1 MPSRLCGIQRRN
13 FSVNTDKTMRKN
25 LFALGCAVLML
36 ALPGCVQDPTTEIGG
51 TTADLVEVT
60 VKVSAELPADS
71 RVALGTGEY
80 YNRLVWKA
88 GDVITAVGSDDQ
100 KYTYTIPEGD
110 QMNAG
115 YPIETGAYCTFSV
128 PDGVTLNY
136 CYVVGSGTQTNVNSV
151 SATSCRPGSWG
162 MLTWV
167 SSSIEG
173 LVDQL
178 FCVGKIASTTDGM
191 QCVLRNTLAI
201 AEIKLTGSGQRVW
214 GVTLASRDH
223 SLRSNYGYVDLT
235 SDEPV
240 WVGYETHQNETA
252 QSPEGYAT
260 WMPEGSAVYL
270 SETPTSFFFAVPVK
284 TSYSNLSTA
293 VDTEFDAGDLAV
305 MVRCSDSTGDYTV
318 RYVSKNGHE
327 FQRNHVTPFA
337 PINVARP
344 STAGVIDL
352 SGDGA
357 SNCYMV
363 KPSTID
369 QVYSFTAQVPGM
381 SAMSGSYAAFPLW
394 ETKEQLIKDIWY
406 CKASKKVYFTVP
418 ANCENG
424 STIIGCGFNNN
435 NAWKTPTTNYNG
447 YSDVRAAWHIWVTD
461 AKDQTY
467 GGITVLDRN
476 VGASYAPASKAEVE
490 AMDGFKA
497 AQTCGFYYQW
507 GSRRPF
513 PGPKTLDG
521 SRSTQWNVENG
532 TIFKGRNDA
541 NHAKSNTQDH
551 VVYKYVRSAQAFNF
565 LDIAKDYRSKEAMT
579 AAHHVASPLSM
590 SFGLSATTAY
600 TWATDVLNPCGGSE
614 ETWAYEA
621 KGNQDP
627 CPQGYRVATHD
638 ELFQLFRQPTG
649 QTTIRYAHYDADNK
663 VTYVAS
669 TVNRVIK
676 EYGGYA
682 APSISGTNEA
692 TDGTQK
698 SASYSDQPVGDNF
711 VWVANSGIRT
721 GATNPY
727 NSMTANDLGKLRYAG
742 IPGSG
747 EESTRTG
754 NMPKAVLWGVPKADH
769 TYLNA
774 ANFNASKTVIVS
786 WAHKQNSAVTFTDTY
801 KPIAP
806 LIYMDKCG
814 NMYEPQATLAL
825 NNAVP
830 VRCVKIAKDTP
841 SSATAAPM
849 LGVDTD
855 NTTWE

>member
-1 MPSRLCGIQRRN
+1 
-13 FSVNTDKTMRKN
+13 MRKN

-51 TTADLVEVT
+51 ATADLVEVT

-71 RVALGTGEY
+71 RVALGTGQYE
-80 YNRLVWKA
+80 NRLVWKA
-88 GDVITAVGSDDQ
+88 GDKITAVGSDA
-100 KYTYTIPEGD
+100 KTYTYTIPEGD
-110 QMNAG
+110 EMNAG
-115 YPIETGAYCTFSV
+115 YPIEEGAYCTFSV
-128 PDGVTLNY
+128 PEGVTLNY
-136 CYVVGSGTQTNVNSV
+136 CYITGSGSQTNVNSV
-151 SATSCRPGSWG
+151 TATSFRPGAWG
-162 MLTWV
+162 MLTWA
-167 SSSIEG
+167 SDTIGG

-178 FCVGKIASTTDGM
+178 LCVGKVSSSTDGM
-191 QCVLRNTLAI
+191 VCVLRNTLAI
-201 AEIKLTGSGQRVW
+201 AEVKLTGNGQRIW

-223 SLRSNYGYVDLT
+223 SLRSNYGYVDWN
-235 SDEPV
+235 SDAPV
-240 WVGYETHQNETA
+240 WVGYETHQNKTVD
-252 QSPEGYAT
+252 SPEGYAT
-260 WMPEGSAVYL
+260 WMPSGGAQVYL
-270 SETPTSFFFAVPVK
+270 SEKPISVFFAVPVK

-293 VDTEFDAGDLAV
+293 VDTEFDSGDLAV

-327 FQRNHVTPFA
+327 FQRNHVTPFS
-337 PINVARP
+337 PIAVSRP

-363 KPSTID
+363 KPSSID
-369 QVYSFTAQVPGM
+369 QVYSFTAQVPGL

-424 STIIGCGFNNN
+424 STVIGCGFNNN
-435 NAWKTPTTNYNG
+435 NAWKSPTEKFNG
-447 YSDVRAAWHIWVTD
+447 YSDVQAAWHIWVTD

-467 GGITVLDRN
+467 GNLTILDRN

-490 AMDGFKA
+490 AMDGIKA

-532 TIFKGRNDA
+532 TIFKGRHESA
-541 NHAKSNTQDH
+541 HASSNTQDH

-565 LDIAKDYRSKEAMT
+565 LNIASDARTKEAMT
-579 AAHHVASPLSM
+579 VAHHIASPLSM
-590 SFGLSATTAY
+590 SFGNTATTAY

-638 ELFQLFRQPTG
+638 ELLQMFRQPAN
-649 QTTIRYAHYDADNK
+649 QTETIRYAHYDVDNK

-669 TVNRVIK
+669 TVTSVVK

-682 APSISGTNEA
+682 APTVSGTNQ
-692 TDGTQK
+692 DDNKGTQK
-698 SASYSDQPVGDNF
+698 SATYSNQPVGENF

-727 NSMTANDLGKLRYAG
+727 NNITANDLGKIRYAG

-747 EESTRTG
+747 EESTRQG
-754 NMPKAVLWGVPKADH
+754 NLGRAVLWGVPKADY
-769 TYLNA
+769 TYPNA
-774 ANFNASKTVIVS
+774 GNFNASKTAIVS
-786 WAHKQNSAVTFTDTY
+786 WAHKQHADVTFTDTY

-806 LIYMDKCG
+806 IFHMYQCG
-814 NMYEPQATLAL
+814 NMYEPSATLAL

-830 VRCVKIAKDTP
+830 VRCVKIAKETP